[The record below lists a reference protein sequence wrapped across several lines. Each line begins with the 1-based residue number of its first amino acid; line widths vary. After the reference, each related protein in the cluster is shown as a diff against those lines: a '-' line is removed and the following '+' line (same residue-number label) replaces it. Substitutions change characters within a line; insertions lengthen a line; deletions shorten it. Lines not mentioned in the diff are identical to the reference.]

1 MSTNNSNPST
11 IPPILIGVIVVL
23 LTSALKNLKEYIHN
37 QVVESKQGA
46 VEIPKEI
53 FESSDISV
61 IDSFVKDE
69 ELLKT
74 LNDPSIWT
82 ECRDYSETI
91 IGTRWWDGKSEPENV
106 WEILAGKIWSSRPE
120 ADGAS
125 GFEYWCNI
133 LEKDSP
139 LAWHVDRDE
148 HMQNNQGVMRYPTM
162 GAVFYGYP
170 HTFEGGYLE
179 TLNAGVTEVNPFELP
194 ENSPVPRVKAEY
206 NRLVILNV
214 TKWHRVSPVESGQRY
229 TLAVNV
235 WHGEKPKGV

>member
-1 MSTNNSNPST
+1 MSTGNSNPST

-23 LTSALKNLKEYIHN
+23 LTSALQNLRQHINTKATKNW
-37 QVVESKQGA
+37 QDR
-46 VEIPKEI
+46 EI
-53 FESSDISV
+53 FESNDNII
-61 IDSFVKDE
+61 IDEFVQDE
-69 ELLKT
+69 EMLKY
-74 LNDPSIWT
+74 LNNPSIWN
-82 ECRDYSETI
+82 ECRDNSETSV
-91 IGTRWWDGKSEPENV
+91 GTRWWDGKSKPQNI
-106 WEILAGKIWSSRPE
+106 WEVLAGKIWSSRSE

-133 LEKDSP
+133 LEKDTP

-148 HMQNNQGVMRYPTM
+148 QLHNNEDLLRYPTM

-179 TLNAGVTEVNPFELP
+179 TLNADVHKVDPHELP
-194 ENSPVPRVKAEY
+194 ENSPVPRVAAKY

-214 TKWHRVSPVESGQRY
+214 TKWHRVSPVQSGQRY

-235 WHGEKPKGV
+235 WHGEKPKGLEQ